1 MTQLIHCSPL
11 YRPKSTFQDGK
22 TQTDLRSLGFLN
34 LDHPA
39 IDLMWTPKETL
50 TKLKNEDKHRY
61 AARILAGSKPAFDK
75 RIMSRY

>member
-1 MTQLIHCSPL
+1 
-11 YRPKSTFQDGK
+11 
-22 TQTDLRSLGFLN
+22 

-75 RIMSRY
+75 RIMSRYWIEFFGKKYATADVAS